1 MSRELFAGREGVEEV
16 RSRTDIVSVVSEYV
30 SLRKAGKNFVGLCP
44 FHQERT
50 PSFTVSPDRQMFYC
64 FGCGKGGDVFSFLMM
79 KENLTFGE
87 ALRVLADRAG
97 VKLTRAAAETG
108 SAQKLQEM
116 RKALEWAEEK
126 FRSVLGSDL
135 GKECMEYLRSRG
147 LTQEVISRFRLGY
160 APPFWDFLL
169 RAAHND
175 AISEEAL
182 VDAGLLTRRSE
193 GGLYDRFRDR
203 VIFPIWD
210 GMGRVIGF
218 AGRVLKGGEP
228 KYLNS
233 PDTALFHKGKHWYAL
248 HLAREGIRRMGKAVV
263 MEGYMDVIA
272 CHQYGLDN
280 AVAGMGTALTADQA
294 RALSLLGGEV
304 VLAYDSDAA
313 GMQAAE
319 RAIMVFREA
328 GGRVKVASFEEG
340 KDPDEYIRSRGKE
353 AFERKLEEAR
363 PDIMFLYGKYAREC
377 GGDRVA
383 IKEKIVPVLA
393 SLESK
398 VEMGEFV
405 REIASAMGVLEGDLR
420 ADVESYQKKNAKTR
434 YEYKKSENRN
444 TTQHGMTARPA
455 ISGNS
460 VIRTGSAIGRSTTEY
475 SVRFKSSTVS
485 VEGSLSG
492 YTAGREKAEE
502 GLVRA
507 LLEEPEL
514 AVEVRECIAAE
525 MVKDPVCRRTLEII
539 FEYVAKGVEKKTKE
553 RPGIKPET
561 LLNFV
566 NDSIDDEEARA
577 RIAALLVGEELP
589 GPRERLVRDYVKTI
603 KKARSLELEAELKK
617 CEASRD
623 VERQALLLKEIQELR
638 RGLG

>member
-16 RSRTDIVSVVSEYV
+16 RARTDIVSVISEYV
-30 SLRKAGKNFVGLCP
+30 SLRKTGKNFVGLCP
-44 FHQERT
+44 FHHERT
-50 PSFTVSPDRQMFYC
+50 PSFTVSPDRQLFYC

-97 VKLTRAAAETG
+97 VKLGRATVETG
-108 SAQKLQEM
+108 SARKLHEM

-175 AISEEAL
+175 GISEEAL
-182 VDAGLLTRRSE
+182 AEAGLLTRRSE
-193 GGLYDRFRDR
+193 GGFYDRFRDR

-218 AGRVLKGGEP
+218 AGRVLKEGEP

-233 PDTALFHKGKHWYAL
+233 PDTPLFHKGKHWYAL
-248 HLAREGIRRMGKAVV
+248 HLAREGIRRTGRVVV

-294 RALSLLGGEV
+294 RALFLLGGEV

-313 GMQAAE
+313 GMQATE

-328 GGRVKVASFEEG
+328 GGRVKVASFEGG
-340 KDPDEYIRSRGKE
+340 KDPDEYIRSKGRE
-353 AFERKLEEAR
+353 AFERELEKAR
-363 PDIMFLYGKYAREC
+363 PDIMFLYEKYAREC

-383 IKEKIVPVLA
+383 IKERIVPVLA

-398 VEMGEFV
+398 IEMGEFV
-405 REIASAMGVLEGDLR
+405 KAIASAMGVLEGDLR

-444 TTQHGMTARPA
+444 TTQHGTIAGPRQ
-455 ISGNS
+455 
-460 VIRTGSAIGRSTTEY
+460 V
-475 SVRFKSSTVS
+475 
-485 VEGSLSG
+485 
-492 YTAGREKAEE
+492 AGREKAEE

-507 LLEEPEL
+507 LLEEPNL
-514 AVEVRECIAAE
+514 AIEVREWIAPE
-525 MVKDPVCRRTLEII
+525 MIKDPVCRRALEVI
-539 FEYVAKGVEKKTKE
+539 FEYVGKVVENKSPE
-553 RPGIKPET
+553 RPGIKPQT

-577 RIAALLVGEELP
+577 RIAGLLVGEEVP

-603 KKARSLELEAELKK
+603 KKARSLELQAELRK
-617 CEASRD
+617 CEVSRD
-623 VERQALLLKEIQELR
+623 LERQALLLKEIQELR
-638 RGLG
+638 KGLG

>member
-1 MSRELFAGREGVEEV
+1 MSRGLLAGREGVEEV
-16 RSRTDIVSVVSEYV
+16 RSRTDIVSVISEYV

-97 VKLTRAAAETG
+97 VKLSRATAETG
-108 SAQKLQEM
+108 SAQKVQEM

-169 RAAHND
+169 RAAHHD
-175 AISEEAL
+175 GISEEAL

-218 AGRVLKGGEP
+218 AGRVLKEGEP

-233 PDTALFHKGKHWYAL
+233 PDTALFHKGRHWYAL
-248 HLAREGIRRMGKAVV
+248 HLAREGIRRTGRAVV

-280 AVAGMGTALTADQA
+280 AVGGMGTALTADQA
-294 RALSLLGGEV
+294 RALFLLGGEV

-319 RAIMVFREA
+319 RAITVFREA
-328 GGRVKVASFEEG
+328 GGRVKVASFDEG
-340 KDPDEYIRSRGKE
+340 KDPDEYIRSKGKE
-353 AFERKLEEAR
+353 AFERQLEEAR
-363 PDIMFLYGKYAREC
+363 LDIMFLYGKYAREC

-444 TTQHGMTARPA
+444 TTQHGMTLRPGMA
-455 ISGNS
+455 GNS
-460 VIRTGSAIGRSTTEY
+460 AIRTGSGIGRNTTD
-475 SVRFKSSTVS
+475 SVPIKSNTAS
-485 VEGSLSG
+485 VKGSLSG
-492 YTAGREKAEE
+492 QVAGREKAEE

-507 LLEEPEL
+507 LLEEPDL
-514 AVEVRECIAAE
+514 AVEVREWVAPE

-539 FEYVAKGVEKKTKE
+539 FEYVGKVVQNKSRE
-553 RPGIKPET
+553 RPGIKAET
-561 LLNFV
+561 VLNFV

-577 RIAALLVGEELP
+577 RIAGLLVGEELP
-589 GPRERLVRDYVKTI
+589 GPRERLVKDYVKTI
-603 KKARSLELEAELKK
+603 KKARSLELEAELKR
-617 CEASRD
+617 CEASQD